1 MARITR
7 YSPTRLMPLSP
18 WESDDDFMWPMA
30 RLHQEVNRLF
40 SDAFRG
46 FGEGGESGSQDWVF
60 NPVVEV
66 EQQDRQYEITVELP
80 GVRPEDVNVEVQQ
93 DMLVISGSKE
103 RKQTSGEGEN
113 RRSERMYGSFRRAFR
128 LPDDV
133 RQDEIRASF
142 SDGVLTVSVPREE
155 SRQQPQARRIEVQR
169 GQAQG
174 ATTGGEAP
182 QQVGTER
189 EGERPATH

>member
-1 MARITR
+1 
-7 YSPTRLMPLSP
+7 MPLSP
-18 WESDDDFMWPMA
+18 WESDYDFTWPMA
-30 RLHQEVNRLF
+30 RLHQEMNRLF
-40 SDAFRG
+40 SDAVRG
-46 FGEGGESGSQDWVF
+46 FGEGGEAGGEEWVF
-60 NPVVEV
+60 NPVVDV
-66 EQQDRQYEITVELP
+66 EQQDRHYEITVELP

-93 DMLVISGSKE
+93 DMLMISGSKE

-142 SDGVLTVSVPREE
+142 NDGVLTVSVPREE
-155 SRQQPQARRIEVQR
+155 SRQQSQARRIEVQR

-174 ATTGGEAP
+174 TTTGGEAP
-182 QQVGTER
+182 QQIGTGR
-189 EGERPATH
+189 EGERPARH